1 MFKFKTL
8 QRQDLA
14 RGALHDGLIP
24 ALDTGLGKSIY
35 GFAWALLKVGWE
47 KTHPILQSP
56 VCPPH
61 AAAARDRPT
70 AADCPGVARR
80 ARRPAPTARP
90 RRLGEIPRGYPRAGI
105 AGRLPAPLCYEPLP
119 HLDATGIRATWRRWN
134 TRRRPVWSP
143 RRRLAAC
150 CNNRFSAIFMQK
162 AQRIHECV
170 FENRTFSTGC

>member
-1 MFKFKTL
+1 MTASFP
-8 QRQDLA
+8 
-14 RGALHDGLIP
+14 HSIP
-24 ALDTGLGKSIY
+24 GWANPFTASLGRCSKSA
-35 GFAWALLKVGWE
+35 GKR
-47 KTHPILQSP
+47 PIRFSSP
-56 VCPPH
+56 RSAPPH

-134 TRRRPVWSP
+134 TRRRPVCSP